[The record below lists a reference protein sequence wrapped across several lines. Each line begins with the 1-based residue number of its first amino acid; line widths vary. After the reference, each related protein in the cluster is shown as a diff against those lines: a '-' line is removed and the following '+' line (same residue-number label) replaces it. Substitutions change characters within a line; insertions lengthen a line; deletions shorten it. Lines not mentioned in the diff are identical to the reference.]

1 MKMDAKWSGFEKI
14 EMWKDLKVLDGSS
27 IGTLKIFF
35 MRVDLGVERES
46 VS

>member
-1 MKMDAKWSGFEKI
+1 MKMDAKLNGFEET
-14 EMWKDLKVLDGSS
+14 EMWKDLKVLGGSS
-27 IGTLKIFF
+27 MGMLRIFF